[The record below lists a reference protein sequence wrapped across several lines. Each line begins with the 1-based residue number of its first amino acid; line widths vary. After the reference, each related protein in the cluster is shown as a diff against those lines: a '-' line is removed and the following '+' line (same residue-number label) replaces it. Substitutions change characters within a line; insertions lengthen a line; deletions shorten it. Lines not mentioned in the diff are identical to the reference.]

1 MEEFREFTTSKW
13 PLEVA
18 AASDTASASKSVYVH
33 SQIQKLSP
41 RPLKRFLCKATT
53 SNTTHEVAA
62 VPHEIAEVSHKAVGH
77 LESLQK
83 GATAS
88 KTILLNFIFF
98 T

>member
-1 MEEFREFTTSKW
+1 MEEFREFTTSRW

-18 AASDTASASKSVYVH
+18 AASDTASASKSVYVQ

-77 LESLQK
+77 L
-83 GATAS
+83 
-88 KTILLNFIFF
+88 
-98 T
+98 

>member
-1 MEEFREFTTSKW
+1 MEEFSEFTTSRW

-18 AASDTASASKSVYVH
+18 AASDTASASKSVYVQ
-33 SQIQKLSP
+33 SQKLSP

-77 LESLQK
+77 L
-83 GATAS
+83 
-88 KTILLNFIFF
+88 
-98 T
+98 